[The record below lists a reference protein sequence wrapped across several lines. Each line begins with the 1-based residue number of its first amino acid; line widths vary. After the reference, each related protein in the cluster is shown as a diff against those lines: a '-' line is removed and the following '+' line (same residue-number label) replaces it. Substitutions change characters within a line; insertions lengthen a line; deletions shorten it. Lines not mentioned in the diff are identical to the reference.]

1 MLSKYKKT
9 FKITDEMI
17 ESKRSASVRGDF
29 DTMLQTYDDFLKK
42 LLQHYRELKKK
53 TRSLIDIQNEKVEYN
68 R

>member
-1 MLSKYKKT
+1 MLSKYKRT

-53 TRSLIDIQNEKVEYN
+53 TRNLIDIQNEKVEYN